1 MDCVF
6 SQQTCLRG
14 DQLCLKTVACSA
26 PWHDL
31 QGCVG
36 IKTNYLLTLPHSY
49 QFYTPT
55 VPYCYLYYTPTVHY
69 CYIHHALSGPHSYLF
84 YIPTVPHCYL
94 VYTPTV
100 PIVIYSIP
108 QLFHTVTYLYPNYSI
123 LLSILYPN
131 CSQ

>member
-1 MDCVF
+1 MNRFHLNEVSNEHRQLVTADKRSAALDLTEKIWSTKQNVWLKCADLKQQGIQVIAKPTDIAVYLPCGSMDCVF

-55 VPYCYLYYTPTVHY
+55 VPYC
-69 CYIHHALSGPHSYLF
+69 
-84 YIPTVPHCYL
+84 
-94 VYTPTV
+94 
-100 PIVIYSIP
+100 
-108 QLFHTVTYLYPNYSI
+108 
-123 LLSILYPN
+123 
-131 CSQ
+131 